1 MTILASVPA
10 SKRCRRKYIPR
21 RMYSQASPT
30 LAQTNGVH
38 RMPRSQ
44 LKRPPRVR
52 RTQANSLQERIKQL
66 IDEEGLKAGD
76 PLPTELDLVEVLDV
90 SRNSLREALR
100 ALQAVG
106 IVEIR
111 HGHGMYVGR
120 LSLGAL
126 VDELTFHGR
135 LSETAGLADLAN
147 LVEIRE
153 VLELG
158 LLDLVLERITPQGLE
173 RLNQA
178 VLQMEDEAERGL
190 LLPDTDRLFHERLYE
205 PLGNPLVNVL
215 LKAFWDAYQTLQSE
229 LLPPNESPVEV
240 AHRHRRI
247 HTSLANANRRSTRTA
262 MASHFKGIRERLALV
277 SD

>member
-1 MTILASVPA
+1 
-10 SKRCRRKYIPR
+10 
-21 RMYSQASPT
+21 
-30 LAQTNGVH
+30 
-38 RMPRSQ
+38 MPKSQ
-44 LKRPPRVR
+44 LKPPPRVR
-52 RTQANSLQERIKQL
+52 RTQAKSLQERIKQL

-135 LSETAGLADLAN
+135 LSETAGPADLADLAN

-173 RLNQA
+173 RLNQ
-178 VLQMEDEAERGL
+178 VVIQMEDEAARGL

-205 PLGNPLVNVL
+205 PLDNPLVNVL

-229 LLPPNESPVEV
+229 LLPPHESPVEV
-240 AHRHRRI
+240 AQRHRRI
-247 HTSLANANRRSTRTA
+247 HTSLADANRRSTRTA
-262 MASHFKGIRERLALV
+262 MASHFKGIRQRLALV
-277 SD
+277 TD